1 MRTYIIR
8 RLLLI
13 IPTALIVTIIVFFTF
28 RLIPGDIVDLMAALQ
43 ISQGSGSGDQREAL
57 RRELGLDLPIH
68 IQYGRWLSGV
78 LRGDLGKSLWTKL
91 PVAENII
98 NRLPVSLE
106 VGILGLIISLAIALP
121 VGVLSGMRPETNMDY
136 LLRSIAILFI
146 CIPNFW
152 LATIVLIYP
161 SVWWAWSPR
170 MTYISFMEDPLANLG
185 MFIIPAAIL
194 GMWLSGV
201 TMRLIRT
208 MMLEVLRE
216 DYVRTAWAK
225 GLKEKV
231 IVLRH
236 VLKNALIPVVTMLG
250 LQLPVMIGG
259 AVIVEYIFSLPGLGS
274 LTVDAINRRDYP
286 IVSAINLFVAG
297 FVLVINILVDIS
309 YAWLDPR
316 IRYQ

>member
-1 MRTYIIR
+1 
-8 RLLLI
+8 LI

-43 ISQGSGSGDQREAL
+43 ISQGSGSGEQREAL

-91 PVAENII
+91 SVAENII

-152 LATIVLIYP
+152 LATIILIYP

-236 VLKNALIPVVTMLG
+236 VLKNALIPMVTMLG

-286 IVSAINLFVAG
+286 IVSGINLFVAG

-316 IRYQ
+316 IRYE

>member
-68 IQYGRWLSGV
+68 IQYGRWLSAV

-91 PVAENII
+91 SVAENII

-152 LATIVLIYP
+152 LATIILIYP

-236 VLKNALIPVVTMLG
+236 VLKNALIPMVTMLG

-286 IVSAINLFVAG
+286 IVSGINLFVAG

-316 IRYQ
+316 IRYE

>member
-1 MRTYIIR
+1 M
-8 RLLLI
+8 
-13 IPTALIVTIIVFFTF
+13 TIIVFVTF
-28 RLIPGDIVDLMAALQ
+28 RLIPGDIVDQMAALQ
-43 ISQGSGSGDQREAL
+43 ISQGGGSGDQREAL
-57 RRELGLDLPIH
+57 RRELGLDVPIH
-68 IQYGRWLSGV
+68 IQYGRWLSGI

-91 PVAENII
+91 SVAENIM

-106 VGILGLIISLAIALP
+106 VGILGIIISLVIALP
-121 VGVLSGMRPETNMDY
+121 VGILSGLRPETNMDY
-136 LLRSIAILFI
+136 LLRSLAILFI

-152 LATIVLIYP
+152 MATMIFIYP
-161 SVWWAWSPR
+161 TIWWNWSPR

-185 MFIIPAAIL
+185 LFIIPATIL
-194 GMWLSGV
+194 GMYFSGV

-236 VLKNALIPVVTMLG
+236 VLKNALIPMVTMLG

-286 IVSAINLFVAG
+286 IVSGVNLLVAG
-297 FVLVINILVDIS
+297 FVLVLNLLVDIS

>member
-43 ISQGSGSGDQREAL
+43 ISQGSGSGEQREAL

-152 LATIVLIYP
+152 LATIILIYP

-236 VLKNALIPVVTMLG
+236 VLKNALIPMVTMLG

-286 IVSAINLFVAG
+286 IVSGINLFVAG

>member
-91 PVAENII
+91 SVAENII

-152 LATIVLIYP
+152 LATIILIYP

-286 IVSAINLFVAG
+286 IVSGINLFVAG

>member
-1 MRTYIIR
+1 
-8 RLLLI
+8 
-13 IPTALIVTIIVFFTF
+13 
-28 RLIPGDIVDLMAALQ
+28 
-43 ISQGSGSGDQREAL
+43 
-57 RRELGLDLPIH
+57 
-68 IQYGRWLSGV
+68 
-78 LRGDLGKSLWTKL
+78 
-91 PVAENII
+91 
-98 NRLPVSLE
+98 
-106 VGILGLIISLAIALP
+106 
-121 VGVLSGMRPETNMDY
+121 
-136 LLRSIAILFI
+136 
-146 CIPNFW
+146 
-152 LATIVLIYP
+152 
-161 SVWWAWSPR
+161 
-170 MTYISFMEDPLANLG
+170 

-236 VLKNALIPVVTMLG
+236 VLKNALIPMVTMLG

-286 IVSAINLFVAG
+286 IVSGINLFVAG

>member
-43 ISQGSGSGDQREAL
+43 ISQGSGSGEQREAL

-152 LATIVLIYP
+152 LATIILIYP

-236 VLKNALIPVVTMLG
+236 VLKNALIPMVTMLG

-286 IVSAINLFVAG
+286 IVSGINLFVAG

-316 IRYQ
+316 IRYE

>member
-1 MRTYIIR
+1 
-8 RLLLI
+8 LI

-68 IQYGRWLSGV
+68 IQYGRWLSAV

-91 PVAENII
+91 SVAENII

-152 LATIVLIYP
+152 LATIILIYP

-236 VLKNALIPVVTMLG
+236 VLKNALIPMVTMLG

-286 IVSAINLFVAG
+286 IVSGINLFVAG

-316 IRYQ
+316 IRYE

>member
-1 MRTYIIR
+1 
-8 RLLLI
+8 LI

-43 ISQGSGSGDQREAL
+43 ISQGSGSGEQREAL

-91 PVAENII
+91 SVAENII

-136 LLRSIAILFI
+136 LLRSLAILFI

-152 LATIVLIYP
+152 LATIILIYP

-236 VLKNALIPVVTMLG
+236 VLKNALIPMVTMLG

-286 IVSAINLFVAG
+286 IVSGINLFVAG

-316 IRYQ
+316 IRYE

>member
-1 MRTYIIR
+1 MQTYIIR

-28 RLIPGDIVDLMAALQ
+28 RLIPGDIVDLMATLQ
-43 ISQGSGSGDQREAL
+43 ISQGSGSGEQREAL

-68 IQYGRWLSGV
+68 IQYGRWLSAV

-136 LLRSIAILFI
+136 LLRSLAILFI

-152 LATIVLIYP
+152 LATIILIYP
-161 SVWWAWSPR
+161 SVWWNWSPR

-231 IVLRH
+231 VVLRH
-236 VLKNALIPVVTMLG
+236 VLKNALIPMVTMLG

-286 IVSAINLFVAG
+286 IVSGINLFVAG

>member
-1 MRTYIIR
+1 
-8 RLLLI
+8 LI

-43 ISQGSGSGDQREAL
+43 ISQGSGSGEQREAL

-91 PVAENII
+91 SVAENII

-152 LATIVLIYP
+152 LATIILIYP

-236 VLKNALIPVVTMLG
+236 VLKNALIPMVTMLG

-286 IVSAINLFVAG
+286 IVSGINLFVAG